1 MKPTIEILSTL
12 TDDQYTTFRMM
23 RTRCYC
29 WNPDA
34 EKITFE
40 SDIGEQTMTFDTWE
54 DARRFAESPDKN
66 QYIRKSDVVSMLNER
81 LGSIKMGMDYARDR
95 MDHEVFSLY
104 HRQYTEVK
112 SILSDLDDLEQ
123 HEF

>member
-54 DARRFAESPDKN
+54 DARRYAESPTKKQN
-66 QYIRKSDVVSMLNER
+66 IRKSDLVSMQNER
-81 LGSIKMGMDYARDR
+81 KNSNKTGKDYEQNR

>member
-81 LGSIKMGMDYARDR
+81 LDSIKWAWTTRGIGWITKYSA
-95 MDHEVFSLY
+95 S
-104 HRQYTEVK
+104 TIA
-112 SILSDLDDLEQ
+112 SILRSSPS
-123 HEF
+123 

>member
-1 MKPTIEILSTL
+1 
-12 TDDQYTTFRMM
+12 MM

-54 DARRFAESPDKN
+54 DARRFAESPNKN

-81 LGSIKMGMDYARDR
+81 LDSIKMGMDYARDR

>member
-1 MKPTIEILSTL
+1 MKPTIETLNTL

-34 EKITFE
+34 EKLTFE
-40 SDIGEQTMTFDTWE
+40 SDIGEQTLTFDTWDE
-54 DARRFAESPDKN
+54 ARLFAESHDKK
-66 QYIRKSDVVSMLNER
+66 QYLLKSDVVSMLNDR
-81 LGSIKMGMDYARDR
+81 LSSIKTGMDYAWDR

-104 HRQYTEVK
+104 HRQYAEVK
-112 SILSDLDDLEQ
+112 AILDDLDDLGYYG
-123 HEF
+123 F